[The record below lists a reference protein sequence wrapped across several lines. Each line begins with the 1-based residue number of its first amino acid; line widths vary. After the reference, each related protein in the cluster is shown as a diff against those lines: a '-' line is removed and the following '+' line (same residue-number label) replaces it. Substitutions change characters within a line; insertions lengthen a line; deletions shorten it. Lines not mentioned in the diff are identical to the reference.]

1 MHNSNVGVHNSIM
14 CVHISMVGVLVC
26 LNLFSVS
33 VNQFLFSV
41 NQQVSGDCHLGISTS
56 SPGHIQIWQARMCV
70 KMSTEDEEK
79 NEDKWKESIIIG

>member
-1 MHNSNVGVHNSIM
+1 M
-14 CVHISMVGVLVC
+14 CSHKYGGFAGMFKLI
-26 LNLFSVS
+26 FSKCKPI
-33 VNQFLFSV
+33 LFSV
-41 NQQVSGDCHLGISTS
+41 NQHDSGDCHLGISTS